1 MNNFIRSFVV
11 ALSLLTAPV
20 AVTVISIVTTTSAV
34 ASENLSITNKIVG
47 EGKIYKVV
55 DGDTIWLNVSNRKV
69 FNEFLMLADTDD
81 KKKALN
87 SKFSS
92 VKMRIAAI
100 NTDESVHRDT
110 SKNSKSGKKASDFLK
125 SRAEGKKASFSCWQ
139 HGRYGRP
146 VCGVYFEKR
155 DMGLLM
161 IESGYSDY
169 VTKYGTHPYL
179 HKEYTRASR

>member
-1 MNNFIRSFVV
+1 MNKLIRSFVV
-11 ALSLLTAPV
+11 AMSLLT
-20 AVTVISIVTTTSAV
+20 VTVTATMTTTSAV

-47 EGKIYKVV
+47 QGTIYKVV
-55 DGDTIWLNVSNRKV
+55 DGDTVWINVSNRKI
-69 FNEFLMLADTDD
+69 FNKFMALADTND
-81 KKKALN
+81 KKKALK
-87 SKFSS
+87 SKYSS

-100 NTDESVHRDT
+100 NTDESVHRDK

-125 SRAEGKKASFSCWQ
+125 SRAEGKKASFACWQ

-146 VCGVYFEKR
+146 VCGVYFAKR